1 MTRDL
6 KGMFKG
12 LKELLGD
19 RFRVD
24 LASRYCYATDASI
37 YRAMPDA
44 VAAPINTAEV
54 AEIVK
59 LANKHKVPL
68 IPRGAGT
75 GLCGGAVAVHGGI
88 IVDTQ
93 RMHKI
98 KEIHPESLYCVV
110 EPGVI
115 YDELNVALKPFGYV
129 FPTAPGSGEACVIG
143 GMVALNASGMRAI
156 KYGATRDYVLGLE
169 VVLPTGEVLK
179 CGTRTL
185 KNSSGYQLEK
195 LFVGS
200 EGTLGI
206 ITEVTLKIVQLPK
219 SKAAILATFDSVE
232 KAGQTVTKII
242 GKPVIPSSMELMD
255 RTSIEAAN
263 KGADADFPDVAAL
276 LIIEC
281 DGPIEEVRREIEK
294 VVQVCKA
301 SGALEVTPTEDLKL
315 QEKWASGRQ
324 SVLPALGRLR
334 PELKIVPLADDMAIP
349 ISNIGRTVL
358 AFEEIAKRN
367 KIIIATYGHASDGN
381 LHTKLLI
388 DPEKADDWK
397 RAEKAVEEIYDAVL
411 ALDGS
416 VSGEH
421 GIGISKAPYFK
432 KERAT
437 ALATM
442 KAIKTVLDPNNI
454 MNPGKMFDW
463 EKKGIMAPLR
473 YHTEVD

>member
-1 MTRDL
+1 MPVD
-6 KGMFKG
+6 KEGMFKG

-19 RFRVD
+19 RFKAD

-68 IPRGAGT
+68 VPRGGGT

-98 KEIHPESLYCVV
+98 KEVRPESLYCIV

-115 YDELNVALKPFGYV
+115 YDELNVALKPTGFG
-129 FPTAPGSGEACVIG
+129 FPTAPGSGEACTIG

-169 VVLPTGEVLK
+169 VVLPTGEVLR

-206 ITEVTLKIVQLPK
+206 ITEVTLKLVQLPK
-219 SKAAILATFDSVE
+219 SKAAVLATFDSVE
-232 KAGQTVTKII
+232 KAGNTVTSII
-242 GKPVIPSSMELMD
+242 AKPVIPSSMELMD

-263 KGADADFPDVAAL
+263 KGADAGFPDVAAL

-281 DGPIEEVRREIEK
+281 DGPVEEVRRELDK
-294 VVQVCKA
+294 VVQVCRA
-301 SGALEVTPTEDLKL
+301 GGALEVTPTEDPKL

-367 KIIIATYGHASDGN
+367 NIIIATYGHASDGN

-388 DPEKADDWK
+388 DPEKAEDWK
-397 RAEKAVEEIYDAVL
+397 RAEKAVKEIYDAVL

-432 KERAT
+432 QERAT
-437 ALATM
+437 SLATM
-442 KAIKTVLDPNNI
+442 KAIKRALDPNNI

-473 YHTEVD
+473 YHTEVE